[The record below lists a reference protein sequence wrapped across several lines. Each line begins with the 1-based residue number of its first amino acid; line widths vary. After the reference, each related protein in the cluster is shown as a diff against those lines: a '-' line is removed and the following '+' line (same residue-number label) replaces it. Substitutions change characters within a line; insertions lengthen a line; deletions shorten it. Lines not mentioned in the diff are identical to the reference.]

1 MSRCCLTAF
10 FGSLLLSSVAI
21 SGPMPVIN
29 GLTLDPDGIHF
40 MDSSFQHTAALPP
53 LPANMTWVV
62 PAGSDYEYDDYYTS
76 PVDAMDH
83 LSDWC
88 VLGDVIVPVRA
99 RCALMIAPGTY
110 ELEGDQQIIMHEKVD
125 IIGMGVGSTIIR
137 GFVKGS
143 TWDGTSAV
151 IRGTADAALRNLAVA
166 NFVFLASASG
176 DHSSAIYNDGA
187 GFRVENVS
195 VSVNGNDRN
204 YGIIN
209 NGVDATYTDLDIQAA
224 NIWNPSKPSAL
235 CFGFWARGA
244 GNVEINHA
252 EVMAEGCSDSTAI
265 QNNGANLRL
274 VKIHANANCPN
285 GSCGANAVWNVS
297 GVLIILNSKL
307 EGVSRSI
314 TIGSDSDRIINTHF
328 NGPVIDAFPGTQC
341 RGTYGNS
348 LGDVPC

>member
-1 MSRCCLTAF
+1 MSCYRLAVL
-10 FGSLLLSSVAI
+10 FGGVLLFSVVLGAPWPGM
-21 SGPMPVIN
+21 SG
-29 GLTLDPDGIHF
+29 LALDPDGIRF
-40 MDSSFQHTAALPP
+40 MDGSFQSTAALPS

-62 PAGSDYEYDDYYTS
+62 PAGSGSEYDDYYTS
-76 PVDAMDH
+76 PFNAMEN
-83 LSDWC
+83 LADWC
-88 VLGDVIVPVRA
+88 VLGGDIVPVDA
-99 RCALMIAPGTY
+99 RCALLIAPGTY
-110 ELEGDQQIIMHEKVD
+110 WLEGDQQIIMHEKVD
-125 IIGMGVGSTIIR
+125 IIGMGVDSTVIR

-143 TWDGTSAV
+143 NWDGTSAV
-151 IRGTADAALRNLAVA
+151 IRGAADAALRNLAVA
-166 NFVFLASASG
+166 NLVFLASASG

-187 GFRVENVS
+187 GFHVNNVS

-224 NIWNPSKPSAL
+224 NIWNPTKPSAL

-265 QNNGANLRL
+265 QDNGANLRL
-274 VKIHANANCPN
+274 VRIHANANCPN
-285 GSCGANAVWNVS
+285 GPCGANAVWNVS
-297 GVLIILNSKL
+297 GVLTILNSRL

-328 NGPVIDAFPGTQC
+328 NGPVIDAFPGIQC
-341 RGTYGNS
+341 RETYGNS